1 MADKIPVL
9 FLQSQVA
16 FGADS
21 LIQAEIA
28 RYLDRDKF
36 EVHVA
41 CTRGDGSEVPP
52 SLAAIRQIPDIH
64 LRETDFVPG
73 LNRRSL
79 DETLRGFRS
88 LLSFPGEV
96 VSLCNYVK
104 QNRIRIVHCTEKPRD
119 ALYCMA
125 LGKLTGAKSLV
136 HIHVKWSKEY
146 TLPAR
151 ASVQQADAALAIS
164 EYVRDTVVEM
174 GKPPSRVFTVLNAL
188 DASGWDPD
196 LDGSEVRRE
205 LGIAPDA
212 PVIASIS
219 RLFSWK
225 GPTQL
230 LEAAAIVAKEFP
242 ALRVLIVG
250 ADEVYVHGGSYTAEL
265 KQLVAR
271 LGIEQ
276 NVIFTG
282 HRRDAARILAASDL
296 FTMPS
301 FEEPFGVVF
310 LEAMAMRKAVVAIDN
325 GGTPEVVTN
334 GKAGLLS
341 PPWDVP
347 RLADN
352 IGQLLRDPERR
363 RQMGEYG
370 RRRVLEYFNPQRMA
384 RETGDVYERLL
395 AL

>member
-1 MADKIPVL
+1 MADKIAVL
-9 FLQSQVA
+9 FIQSQTG

-28 RYLDRDKF
+28 RHLDRDKF

-41 CTRGDGSEVPP
+41 CTRGDGSDVPY
-52 SLAAIRQIPDIH
+52 SLQSYRKMPGIH
-64 LRETDFVPG
+64 LRETDFAPG
-73 LNRRSL
+73 LTRRSL
-79 DETLRGFRS
+79 SETVRGLRS
-88 LLSFPGEV
+88 LLSFPSEV
-96 VSLCNYVK
+96 LALRDYIK
-104 QNRIRIVHCTEKPRD
+104 QNKIRILHGTEKPRD
-119 ALYCMA
+119 ATYAVAM
-125 LGKLTGAKSLV
+125 GKLTGAKSIV
-136 HIHVKWSKEY
+136 HVHVKWSMEY
-146 TLPAR
+146 KLSAR
-151 ASVQQADAALAIS
+151 ASVRHADAALAIS
-164 EYVRDTVVEM
+164 TYVRDTIVDM
-174 GKPPSRVFTVLNAL
+174 GVPPSRVYTVLNAL
-188 DASGWDPD
+188 DASTWDPD

-205 LGIAPDA
+205 LGLTPDA

-230 LEAAAIVAKEFP
+230 LEAAAIVVKEFP

-250 ADEVYVHGGSYTAEL
+250 ADERYVHGGSYTVEL
-265 KQLVAR
+265 KALVER
-271 LGIEQ
+271 LGIQQ

-310 LEAMAMRKAVVAIDN
+310 LEAMAMRKPVIGIDN
-325 GGTPEVVTN
+325 GGTPEVVTQ
-334 GKAGLLS
+334 GKSGLLS

-347 RLADN
+347 RLAEN
-352 IGQLLRDPERR
+352 ISQLLRSAELR

-370 RRRVLEYFNPQRMA
+370 RTRVLEFFNPQRMA
-384 RETGDVYERLL
+384 RETGDVYQRVL
-395 AL
+395 AQ